1 MFRSLNS
8 NYKGIVLGLGTEE
21 RYPERGKSQEV
32 VLVVVVVGIQEGV
45 KKRCLEMTH

>member
-1 MFRSLNS
+1 MGYRREVPRERILMFR
-8 NYKGIVLGLGTEE
+8 KGVLGL
-21 RYPERGKSQEV
+21 GKSQEV

>member
-1 MFRSLNS
+1 MFR
-8 NYKGIVLGLGTEE
+8 KGVLGL
-21 RYPERGKSQEV
+21 GKSQEV